1 MSSFDKNRRSNQFLT
16 AETEEFLVDRQSRNF
31 TPATLAWYHRC
42 LTKWLDFCAEQGIE
56 STQDVTASHVRRFLV
71 QLGEAHSRGGVATL
85 FTGVRAYLNW
95 YADEY
100 ASKDW
105 NPLAKVKAPKRPKE
119 RLEPL
124 TLADFQR
131 LVDSCESRTFAGDR
145 DRTLLYLLLDTGLR
159 HLEATQLHVG
169 DVNLQ
174 SGQVLVRQGKGQKAR
189 VVFIGQR
196 TKRSMMAYL
205 RHRGTTQDEDSLWVS
220 VTNKPLGKSGL
231 RQIVRR
237 AADRAGLPEP
247 GMHAFRRAFAVNS
260 LRNGMDVVTL
270 QRLMG
275 HADLSVIDRYLALL
289 DEDLQRA
296 HDRYGV
302 VDNLK

>member
-1 MSSFDKNRRSNQFLT
+1 MSNFDENRRSSQFLT
-16 AETEEFLVDRQSRNF
+16 AEAEEFLVDRQSRNF
-31 TPATLAWYHRC
+31 TPATLAWYRRC
-42 LTKWLDFCAEQGIE
+42 LTKWLDFCTEQDIE
-56 STQDVTASHVRRFLV
+56 STQDVTSSHVRHFLV
-71 QLGEAHSRGGVATL
+71 QLGEGHSRGGVVTL

-100 ASKDW
+100 ALKDW

-119 RLEPL
+119 RLVPL
-124 TLADFQR
+124 TLDDFQR
-131 LVDSCESRTFAGDR
+131 MIDSCTPRTFSGDR
-145 DRTLLYLLLDTGLR
+145 DRALLYLLLDTGLR
-159 HLEATQLHVG
+159 HLETTQLYVG

-196 TKRSMMAYL
+196 TKRSLMAYL
-205 RHRGTTQDEDSLWVS
+205 RLRGATQDEDTLWAS
-220 VTNKPLGKSGL
+220 ETGKPLGKSGL

-237 AADRAGLPEP
+237 AAERAGIPEP
-247 GMHAFRRAFAVNS
+247 GMHSFRRAFAVNS
-260 LRNGMDVVTL
+260 LRNGMDVVSL

>member
-1 MSSFDKNRRSNQFLT
+1 MSASHENRRSTQFLA
-16 AETEEFLVDRQSRNF
+16 AEIDEFLVDRQARNY
-31 TPATLAWYHRC
+31 TPSTLEWYRRC

-56 STQDVTASHVRRFLV
+56 STQDVTSSHIRRFLV

-119 RLEPL
+119 RVVPL
-124 TLADFQR
+124 TLANFQR
-131 LVDSCESRTFAGDR
+131 LLDSCESRTFAGDR
-145 DRTLLYLLLDTGLR
+145 DRALLYLLLDTGVR
-159 HLEATQLHVG
+159 HQEATDLKVA

-174 SGQVLVRQGKGQKAR
+174 SGQVLIRQGKGQKAR
-189 VVFIGQR
+189 VVFIGLR
-196 TKRSMMAYL
+196 TKRSLMAYL
-205 RHRGTTQDEDSLWVS
+205 RHRGTIKDDDSLWVS
-220 VTNKPLGKSGL
+220 VTGKSLSKTGL

-237 AADRAGLPEP
+237 AADRAGIPEP
-247 GMHAFRRAFAVNS
+247 GMHSFRRAFAVNS